1 MKRKATEPY
10 TMIDLGQP
18 SMQNPSLLQLALQNG
33 LNPDLWV
40 FAKN

>member
-10 TMIDLGQP
+10 TMIALGE
-18 SMQNPSLLQLALQNG
+18 SSVQNLSLLQLALQKG